1 MNNPIIIGILFG
13 LITSFLSFLY
23 CKYILRSALLKQ
35 GIHIIIHYLFILLLV
50 AILFFIR
57 RTLHLLQIYDHKDFL
72 VAVYCWAPFLV
83 FWVVRMYI
91 IASRLRLP
99 NPTKR

>member
-1 MNNPIIIGILFG
+1 
-13 LITSFLSFLY
+13 
-23 CKYILRSALLKQ
+23 
-35 GIHIIIHYLFILLLV
+35 
-50 AILFFIR
+50 
-57 RTLHLLQIYDHKDFL
+57 LHLLQIYDQKDFL

-99 NPTKR
+99 QPNPPNR